1 MALEGSRTPVRS
13 LHLDGLEREA
23 SEQLLE
29 ERELMGTIHDREQLI
44 ERFVGNP
51 LALKIVAETI
61 VELFGG
67 EIAPFLEQGEV
78 IVGSVRELLG
88 EQFARL
94 SSVEQTVLLWLAIL
108 REPVSIEELLE
119 VLGAPLPRVQML
131 EAVEALRRRSLLE
144 RGHRGGSFTLQSV
157 VLVAPAKW
165 NPHYRPLQPAGD
177 DKKCRFDAQ
186 IASFPYQYAP

>member
-1 MALEGSRTPVRS
+1 MAETEHQSCLLLTSREKPSDLVALEGRRTPVRS
-13 LHLDGLEREA
+13 LRLDGLEREA

-78 IVGSVRELLG
+78 IVGSVRE
-88 EQFARL
+88 QFARL

-108 REPVSIEELLE
+108 REPVSIEESLE

-131 EAVEALRRRSLLE
+131 EAVGALRPIHL
-144 RGHRGGSFTLQSV
+144 T
-157 VLVAPAKW
+157 
-165 NPHYRPLQPAGD
+165 
-177 DKKCRFDAQ
+177 
-186 IASFPYQYAP
+186 

>member
-13 LHLDGLEREA
+13 LRLDGLEREA

-78 IVGSVRELLG
+78 VFGSVR

-108 REPVSIEELLE
+108 REPVSIEESLE

-131 EAVEALRRRSLLE
+131 EAVGALRPIHL
-144 RGHRGGSFTLQSV
+144 T
-157 VLVAPAKW
+157 
-165 NPHYRPLQPAGD
+165 
-177 DKKCRFDAQ
+177 
-186 IASFPYQYAP
+186 